1 VAGILQQAVLAEG
14 SWPRKFSQKKTGVL
28 RGSNIDL
35 KCTFDNQPQQLLIT
49 SPSIRQPST
58 ASRDAREALL
68 NTAGE
73 TFAETGYESATVKEI
88 TERAGVNVAA
98 VSYYF
103 GDKLGLYT
111 EVLRQCL
118 HNGRLALPPECDRL
132 SPEERLTRYILSFMM
147 SLVAV
152 GKPGW
157 CGRLMIRELAQPTPA
172 LPQVVEEIIRPN
184 FLLLR
189 DLVKGVVRIPMDE
202 EKINLL
208 THQVHAQCAHWKIA
222 RSVFPYLWPDLRLDE
237 PEVRRIAAQIASF
250 SIAGIRAAATEEVA
264 S

>member
-1 VAGILQQAVLAEG
+1 LIAE
-14 SWPRKFSQKKTGVL
+14 PFIK
-28 RGSNIDL
+28 
-35 KCTFDNQPQQLLIT
+35 
-49 SPSIRQPST
+49 QPSQP
-58 ASRDAREALL
+58 SRDSREVLL
-68 NTAGE
+68 SAAGE
-73 TFAETGYESATVKEI
+73 IFAETGYESATVKEI

-118 HNGRLALPPECDRL
+118 HNGRLALPPDCAVL
-132 SPEERLTRYILSFMM
+132 APEERLTRYVLSFMLSM
-147 SLVAV
+147 VAA

-172 LPQVVEEIIRPN
+172 LPQVIEEIIRPN

-189 DLVKGVVRIPMDE
+189 QLVVDVAARSLDGDQID
-202 EKINLL
+202 LL
-208 THQVHAQCAHWKIA
+208 THLVHAQCAHWKIA
-222 RSVFPYLWPDLRLDE
+222 RSVFPYLWPELKLDE

-250 SIAGIRAAATEEVA
+250 SIAGIRAAATGEVA
-264 S
+264 R

>member
-1 VAGILQQAVLAEG
+1 VAGEI
-14 SWPRKFSQKKTGVL
+14 
-28 RGSNIDL
+28 
-35 KCTFDNQPQQLLIT
+35 
-49 SPSIRQPST
+49 
-58 ASRDAREALL
+58 
-68 NTAGE
+68 
-73 TFAETGYESATVKEI
+73 FAERGYESATVKEI

-111 EVLRQCL
+111 EVLRQYL
-118 HNGRLALPPECDRL
+118 HNGRLALPLECDRL

-172 LPQVVEEIIRPN
+172 LPQVIEEIIRPN
-184 FLLLR
+184 FLFLR
-189 DLVKGVVRIPMDE
+189 QLVVAVARRPLGEDE
-202 EKINLL
+202 LSVL
-208 THQVHAQCAHWKIA
+208 THLVHSQCAHWKLA
-222 RSVFPYLWPDLRLDE
+222 RSVFPFLWPDLNLDE
-237 PEVRRIAAQIASF
+237 AEVRHIAARIAAF
-250 SIAGIRAAATEEVA
+250 SIAGIRAAAAEEAA

>member
-1 VAGILQQAVLAEG
+1 MITEAPNRQT
-14 SWPRKFSQKKTGVL
+14 SQ
-28 RGSNIDL
+28 
-35 KCTFDNQPQQLLIT
+35 
-49 SPSIRQPST
+49 

-68 NTAGE
+68 AVAGE
-73 TFAETGYESATVKEI
+73 TFAERGYESATVKEI

-111 EVLRQCL
+111 EILRQCL
-118 HNGRLALPPECDRL
+118 HNGRLALPPESDRL
-132 SPEERLTRYILSFMM
+132 EPEERLTRYVLSFMM

-184 FLLLR
+184 FKQLQK
-189 DLVKGVVRIPMDE
+189 LVADVAGAPLDE
-202 EKINLL
+202 ETLNVLS
-208 THQVHAQCAHWKIA
+208 HQVHAQCAHWKVA
-222 RSVFPYLWPDLRLDE
+222 RSIFPFLWPDLVLNE
-237 PEVRRIAAQIASF
+237 PAVRRIAAQIASF
-250 SIAGIRAAATEEVA
+250 SIAGIRAVAASREGGR
-264 S
+264 